1 MARICAACN
10 HYDSAGNE
18 ERCPECQGEMRLTFL
33 EPQGASLADDP
44 MAAQR
49 ALQENFQR
57 SSRPVELS
65 GKSRLVQIGMGVSIQ
80 STILYYGHVLVGFAY
95 AEVLRET
102 QPQSFSLM
110 ILCISFGVY
119 VLASLVGG
127 GIAGAWCVNWMTQG
141 VVVGVGVAAMAVLR
155 TILGLIGSPA
165 VQETGLLL
173 LVVALLAIATITIAL
188 TIAGALLGHLMIRPT
203 RLLIEEM

>member
-1 MARICAACN
+1 MARICAVCN

-65 GKSRLVQIGMGVSIQ
+65 GKSRLAQIGLGFSIHW
-80 STILYYGHVLVGFAY
+80 TILKYGHVLIGFSY
-95 AEVLRET
+95 AEMLRET

-110 ILCISFGVY
+110 VLCICFGVH

-127 GIAGAWCVNWMTQG
+127 GIAGAWSVSWMTQG
-141 VVVGVGVAAMAVLR
+141 VVVGVGVAALAMLR
-155 TILGLIGSPA
+155 AIVAMIVFPA
-165 VQETGLLL
+165 VRETDLLP
-173 LVVALLAIATITIAL
+173 LVVVLLAIVTITIAL

-203 RLLIEEM
+203 RLLIDEM